1 MKQLTDSEIE
11 AIDSLEWYQTIQVG
25 EGVSTPGETGE
36 AEQRKLEM
44 MNLPEDLSG
53 KSVLDVGCNE
63 GFFSFE
69 AEKRGAS
76 RVLAIEKS
84 VAAKEKFE
92 LIKSILQSKVEL
104 MFTDLLELDPS
115 KLGKFDIVIF
125 LSVFHHLRYPFMSID
140 RIFEL
145 TGEYAVMEFVEAV
158 PVDGSDQSA
167 LVRKLSKKKGHLHML
182 PTRQFTLEML
192 SRAGFSKIEVL
203 GTHRDHKIGPERQ
216 MSGYSERRVLLK
228 AYR

>member
-1 MKQLTDSEIE
+1 MKQLTDSQIE
-11 AIDSLEWYQTIQVG
+11 EIDSLEWYQTIQVG

-84 VAAKEKFE
+84 ATAKEKFE

-167 LVRKLSKKKGHLHML
+167 LVRKLSKK
-182 PTRQFTLEML
+182 
-192 SRAGFSKIEVL
+192 
-203 GTHRDHKIGPERQ
+203 
-216 MSGYSERRVLLK
+216 
-228 AYR
+228 